1 MTEALP
7 SRSDG
12 ASISDAARALK
23 LREKRAA
30 SARLLTG
37 YTVAQSANNV
47 ETSGPPP
54 TLLELMSSLVTAWRN
69 LAAYP
74 PGHPARASALATAH
88 TRLRASLAAASPL
101 VLGISRDALV
111 SGGKKLEASHVRAFA
126 RALYRRN
133 GGVLRFE
140 EDVELRELET
150 FLALLGDTGPAR
162 DRPLTVEELQAAG
175 ITHIHVSAI
184 DYSALVTTSDLDEP
198 GGEDGSLWDGLLQ
211 TLLAGQPVFGGGMT
225 LPRERYSAETI
236 ASLFRGGPGA
246 GGSGPG
252 GSESGASPGPGG
264 GPPGAG
270 TGSGGPIGGGP
281 GGGGPGGSGSAG
293 GGWPGSGAGRGA
305 GAQAPPPAGETP
317 GRGGQGARLGL
328 AAAHTLAAAVAA
340 RLASA
345 DDDQRETLAPQIIQ
359 LIRALPNEVRE
370 PVLAAALRVLAT
382 EDEAS
387 AHLARLAAA
396 LPPADVLRGLR
407 RLAQEQGQLS
417 SHALRMA
424 QALAEA
430 HEDLPPAPGLPEPP
444 ADFAAMAA
452 LFREEDVDRYN
463 PEDHRALLAQKPT
476 VDLAAIAVELAAD
489 PDAFGPDTESD
500 DAIERRVV
508 TTLLDMTAVSPD
520 VARPLVLG
528 RLRDIF
534 VRALQAS
541 RFAQA
546 ISMIRAIRDLAAD
559 PSQAERRR
567 ALDEFVEHLADAPT
581 LAALVAASRQPGGP
595 PFVQVQSLVLALGAS
610 AAHGLLEALAA
621 EPDRARR
628 LRLIELAASLG
639 PAIVPETRR
648 LLADSRWYV
657 VRNMVL
663 LLRRVHDKSAMSEI
677 LRCADHPD
685 LRVRLEA
692 IRALFAFDTKVPRD
706 LLARTIN
713 HPDPR
718 LAEAA
723 VLLSGQHG
731 ITQATDLLVEI
742 LLRWDFLGRRRSLRL
757 KALRALADLAD
768 PAVLPRLDR
777 FFRERPFPVV
787 ALEERRAAY
796 RLLGS
801 YDQAARAAYLARGE
815 KSRDSLIRD
824 ICRALVRAS
833 AAK

>member
-1 MTEALP
+1 
-7 SRSDG
+7 
-12 ASISDAARALK
+12 
-23 LREKRAA
+23 
-30 SARLLTG
+30 
-37 YTVAQSANNV
+37 V
-47 ETSGPPP
+47 ETPGPPP

-74 PGHPARASALATAH
+74 AGHPARASALATAH
-88 TRLRASLAAASPL
+88 ARLRASLAVASPL
-101 VLGISRDALV
+101 VLGIARDGLI
-111 SGGKKLEASHVRAFA
+111 SGGKKIEAAHVRAFA

-133 GGVLRFE
+133 GGLLRVE
-140 EDVELRELET
+140 EDVEPHELEA
-150 FLALLGDTGPAR
+150 FLALLADTGPAR
-162 DRPLTVEELQAAG
+162 DRPLTVLDLHAAG
-175 ITHIHVSAI
+175 ITHIELSPI
-184 DYSALVTTSDLDEP
+184 DYSALVVTSDLEETTGD
-198 GGEDGSLWDGLLQ
+198 DGSLWDGLIQ
-211 TLLAGQPVFGGGMT
+211 TLLAGQPVLGGGGMPI
-225 LPRERYSAETI
+225 PRERYSAETI
-236 ASLFRGGPGA
+236 ASLFRGGAGSGGPGGGGGPGA
-246 GGSGPG
+246 GGGP
-252 GSESGASPGPGG
+252 
-264 GPPGAG
+264 
-270 TGSGGPIGGGP
+270 GGGP
-281 GGGGPGGSGSAG
+281 GGGGAAG
-293 GGWPGSGAGRGA
+293 GGLGAGRPGESGPGGGGLGGA
-305 GAQAPPPAGETP
+305 WPGGGTT
-317 GRGGQGARLGL
+317 GRGGGWGQAQTSGGEAGGRGPGARLGI
-328 AAAHTLAAAVAA
+328 AAAHTLAAAVTA

-345 DDDQRETLAPQIIQ
+345 DSAARETLAPQIIQ
-359 LIRALPNEVRE
+359 LLRALPGEVRE

-382 EDEAS
+382 DEAAS
-387 AHLARLAAA
+387 AHLASLAAA

-417 SHALRMA
+417 THALRMA
-424 QALAEA
+424 HALAEA
-430 HEDLPPAPGLPEPP
+430 HEDLPPGQGLPEPP

-520 VARPLVLG
+520 VVRPLVLG
-528 RLRDIF
+528 RLRETF
-534 VRALQAS
+534 VRALQAG

-546 ISMIRAIRDLAAD
+546 IAMIRAIRELAAD
-559 PSQAERRR
+559 PSHAERRQP
-567 ALDEFVEHLADAPT
+567 LDEFVEHLADART

-621 EPDRARR
+621 EPDRSRR

-663 LLRRVHDKSAMSEI
+663 LLRRVHDKTAMSEI

-692 IRALFAFDTKVPRD
+692 IRALFAFDTTVPRD
-706 LLARTIN
+706 LLARTIHN
-713 HPDPR
+713 PDPR

-742 LLRWDFLGRRRSLRL
+742 LLRWDLLGRRRSLRL

-768 PAVLPRLDR
+768 PAVLPRLAR

-801 YDQAARAAYLARGE
+801 YDQAARAPYVARGE
-815 KSRDSLIRD
+815 KSRDGLIRD
-824 ICRALVRAS
+824 ICRALNRAS
-833 AAK
+833 ASP

>member
-1 MTEALP
+1 
-7 SRSDG
+7 
-12 ASISDAARALK
+12 
-23 LREKRAA
+23 
-30 SARLLTG
+30 
-37 YTVAQSANNV
+37 
-47 ETSGPPP
+47 
-54 TLLELMSSLVTAWRN
+54 MSSLVTAWRN

-88 TRLRASLAAASPL
+88 ARLRASLAVVSPL
-101 VLGISRDALV
+101 VLGITRDALV
-111 SGGKKLEASHVRAFA
+111 SGGKKIEAAHVRAFA
-126 RALYRRN
+126 RTLYRRN
-133 GGVLRFE
+133 GGLLRFE
-140 EDVELRELET
+140 EDVEPHELET

-162 DRPLTVEELQAAG
+162 DRALTVEELRAAG

-184 DYSALVTTSDLDEP
+184 DYSALVTTTEMEETTGD
-198 GGEDGSLWDGLLQ
+198 DGSLWDGLIQ
-211 TLLAGQPVFGGGMT
+211 TLLAGQSVGGGGMPI
-225 LPRERYSAETI
+225 PRERYSAETI

-246 GGSGPG
+246 GGPGPG
-252 GSESGASPGPGG
+252 GPGSGGGPGAGGGPGG
-264 GPPGAG
+264 GPGGGGAVG
-270 TGSGGPIGGGP
+270 GGPGSGRPGGSGP
-281 GGGGPGGSGSAG
+281 GGGGPGGTWPGGGGTGRG
-293 GGWPGSGAGRGA
+293 GGWGQAQPSGAEAGGRGH
-305 GAQAPPPAGETP
+305 
-317 GRGGQGARLGL
+317 GARLGI

-345 DDDQRETLAPQIIQ
+345 DGPGRETLAPQIVQ
-359 LIRALPNEVRE
+359 LLRALPGEVRE

-382 EDEAS
+382 DEDSS
-387 AHLARLAAA
+387 AHLASLAAA

-430 HEDLPPAPGLPEPP
+430 HEDLPPGPGLPEPP
-444 ADFAAMAA
+444 ADFTAMAA

-520 VARPLVLG
+520 VVRPLVLA
-528 RLRDIF
+528 RLREIF

-546 ISMIRAIRDLAAD
+546 IAMIRAIRELAAD
-559 PSQAERRR
+559 PSQAERRQP
-567 ALDEFVEHLADAPT
+567 LDEFVEQLADART
-581 LAALVAASRQPGGP
+581 LAALVAASRLPGGP

-648 LLADSRWYV
+648 LLADPRWYV

-663 LLRRVHDKSAMSEI
+663 LLRRVHDKTAMSEI

-706 LLARTIN
+706 LLARTIH

-731 ITQATDLLVEI
+731 ITQATDLLLEI
-742 LLRWDFLGRRRSLRL
+742 LLGWDFLGHRRSLRL

-777 FFRERPFPVV
+777 FFRERPFPLV

-801 YDQAARAAYLARGE
+801 YDQAARAPYIARGE

-824 ICRALVRAS
+824 ICRALNRAS
-833 AAK
+833 ASA

>member
-1 MTEALP
+1 
-7 SRSDG
+7 
-12 ASISDAARALK
+12 
-23 LREKRAA
+23 
-30 SARLLTG
+30 
-37 YTVAQSANNV
+37 
-47 ETSGPPP
+47 
-54 TLLELMSSLVTAWRN
+54 MSSLVTAWRN

-88 TRLRASLAAASPL
+88 ARLRASLAVASPL
-101 VLGISRDALV
+101 VLGIARDALV
-111 SGGKKLEASHVRAFA
+111 SGGKKIEAAHVRAFA

-133 GGVLRFE
+133 GGLLRFE
-140 EDVELRELET
+140 EDVEPHELET
-150 FLALLGDTGPAR
+150 FLALLGDMGPAR
-162 DRPLTVEELQAAG
+162 DRALTVEELRAAG

-184 DYSALVTTSDLDEP
+184 DYSALVTTTDVEEATGD
-198 GGEDGSLWDGLLQ
+198 DGALWDGLIQ
-211 TLLAGQPVFGGGMT
+211 TLLAGQPVVGGGGMPI
-225 LPRERYSAETI
+225 PRERYSAETI

-246 GGSGPG
+246 GGPGPG
-252 GSESGASPGPGG
+252 GSGSGG
-264 GPPGAG
+264 GPGAG
-270 TGSGGPIGGGP
+270 GGPGGGP
-281 GGGGPGGSGSAG
+281 GGGGAVGGGPGSGRPGGSGPGGGGPAGTWPGGGGTGRG
-293 GGWPGSGAGRGA
+293 GGWGQAQPSGAEAGGRGH
-305 GAQAPPPAGETP
+305 
-317 GRGGQGARLGL
+317 GARLGI

-345 DDDQRETLAPQIIQ
+345 DGPGRETLAPQIVQ
-359 LIRALPNEVRE
+359 LLRALPGEVRE

-382 EDEAS
+382 DEGSS
-387 AHLARLAAA
+387 AHLASLAAA

-430 HEDLPPAPGLPEPP
+430 HEDLPPGPGLPEPP

-476 VDLAAIAVELAAD
+476 VDLSAIAVELAAD
-489 PDAFGPDTESD
+489 PDAFGPDTEGD

-520 VARPLVLG
+520 VVRPLVLA
-528 RLRDIF
+528 RLREIF

-546 ISMIRAIRDLAAD
+546 IAMIRAIRELAAD
-559 PSQAERRR
+559 PSQAERRQP
-567 ALDEFVEHLADAPT
+567 LDEFVEQLADART

-621 EPDRARR
+621 EPDRVRR

-648 LLADSRWYV
+648 LLADPRWYV

-663 LLRRVHDKSAMSEI
+663 LLRRVHDKTAMSEI
-677 LRCADHPD
+677 LRCADHSD

-706 LLARTIN
+706 LLARSIH

-777 FFRERPFPVV
+777 FFRERPFPLV

-801 YDQAARAAYLARGE
+801 YDQAARAPYVARGE

-824 ICRALVRAS
+824 ICRALNRAS
-833 AAK
+833 ASA

>member
-1 MTEALP
+1 
-7 SRSDG
+7 
-12 ASISDAARALK
+12 
-23 LREKRAA
+23 
-30 SARLLTG
+30 
-37 YTVAQSANNV
+37 
-47 ETSGPPP
+47 
-54 TLLELMSSLVTAWRN
+54 MSSLVTAWRN
-69 LAAYP
+69 LSAYP

-88 TRLRASLAAASPL
+88 ARLQATLAVASPL
-101 VLGISRDALV
+101 VLGIARDALV
-111 SGGKKLEASHVRAFA
+111 SGGKKIEASHVRAFA

-133 GGVLRFE
+133 GGLLRFE
-140 EDVELRELET
+140 EDVEPRELEA
-150 FLALLGDTGPAR
+150 FLALLGETGPAR
-162 DRPLTVEELQAAG
+162 DRALTVEELQAAG

-184 DYSALVTTSDLDEP
+184 DYSALVTTTDLEETPGDE
-198 GGEDGSLWDGLLQ
+198 GGLWDGLIQ
-211 TLLAGQPVFGGGMT
+211 ALLSGQPVVGGGGMPI
-225 LPRERYSAETI
+225 PRERYSAETI

-246 GGSGPG
+246 GGPGPG
-252 GSESGASPGPGG
+252 APGGGGGSDAGGGPGG
-264 GPPGAG
+264 GPGAG
-270 TGSGGPIGGGP
+270 AAGGGAGSGRPGGGGP
-281 GGGGPGGSGSAG
+281 GGGGPGGAWPGPSG
-293 GGWPGSGAGRGA
+293 GG
-305 GAQAPPPAGETP
+305 T
-317 GRGGQGARLGL
+317 GRGGWGQAQPSGGETGGRGARLGL

-340 RLASA
+340 RLESA
-345 DDDQRETLAPQIIQ
+345 DGPGRETLAPQIVQ
-359 LIRALPNEVRE
+359 LIRALPTEVRE

-382 EDEAS
+382 DEASS
-387 AHLARLAAA
+387 AHLASLAAA

-407 RLAQEQGQLS
+407 RLAQERGQLS

-430 HEDLPPAPGLPEPP
+430 HEDLPPGPGLPEPP

-476 VDLAAIAVELAAD
+476 VDLSAIAVELAAD
-489 PDAFGPDTESD
+489 PDAFGPDTEGD

-520 VARPLVLG
+520 VVRPLVLG
-528 RLRDIF
+528 RLREIF
-534 VRALQAS
+534 VRALQAR

-546 ISMIRAIRDLAAD
+546 IAMIRAIRELAAD
-559 PSQAERRR
+559 PSQAERRQP
-567 ALDEFVEHLADAPT
+567 LDEFVEGLADART

-595 PFVQVQSLVLALGAS
+595 PFVQVQSLILALGAS

-621 EPDRARR
+621 EPDRVRR

-663 LLRRVHDKSAMSEI
+663 LLRRVHDKTAMSEI

-706 LLARTIN
+706 LLARTIH

-787 ALEERRAAY
+787 ALEERRTAY

-801 YDQAARAAYLARGE
+801 YEPAARAPYVARGE
-815 KSRDSLIRD
+815 KSRDTLIRD
-824 ICRALVRAS
+824 ICRALSRTS
-833 AAK
+833 GSS

>member
-1 MTEALP
+1 M
-7 SRSDG
+7 
-12 ASISDAARALK
+12 
-23 LREKRAA
+23 
-30 SARLLTG
+30 
-37 YTVAQSANNV
+37 
-47 ETSGPPP
+47 ETPGSPP

-88 TRLRASLAAASPL
+88 ARLRASLAVASPL
-101 VLGISRDALV
+101 VLGIARDALV
-111 SGGKKLEASHVRAFA
+111 SGGKKIEAAHVRAFA

-133 GGVLRFE
+133 GGLLRFE
-140 EDVELRELET
+140 EDVEPHELET

-162 DRPLTVEELQAAG
+162 DRALTVEELRAAG

-184 DYSALVTTSDLDEP
+184 DYSALVTTTDVEETTGD
-198 GGEDGSLWDGLLQ
+198 DGALWDGLIQ
-211 TLLAGQPVFGGGMT
+211 TLLAGQPVVGGGGMPI
-225 LPRERYSAETI
+225 PRERYSAETI

-246 GGSGPG
+246 GG
-252 GSESGASPGPGG
+252 PGPGG
-264 GPPGAG
+264 PGSGGGPGAG
-270 TGSGGPIGGGP
+270 GGPGGGP
-281 GGGGPGGSGSAG
+281 GGGGAVSGGPGSGRPGGSGPGGGGPAGTWPGGGGTGRG
-293 GGWPGSGAGRGA
+293 GGWGQAQPPGAEAGGRGH
-305 GAQAPPPAGETP
+305 
-317 GRGGQGARLGL
+317 GARLGI

-345 DDDQRETLAPQIIQ
+345 DGPGRETLAPQIVQ
-359 LIRALPNEVRE
+359 LLRALPGEVRE

-382 EDEAS
+382 DEASS
-387 AHLARLAAA
+387 AHLASLAAA

-430 HEDLPPAPGLPEPP
+430 HEDLPPGPGLPEPP
-444 ADFAAMAA
+444 ADFTAMAA

-476 VDLAAIAVELAAD
+476 VDLAAIADEPAAD
-489 PDAFGPDTESD
+489 PDAFGPATESD
-500 DAIERRVV
+500 DAIERRVA

-520 VARPLVLG
+520 VVRPLVLA
-528 RLRDIF
+528 RLREIF
-534 VRALQAS
+534 VRALQAN

-546 ISMIRAIRDLAAD
+546 IAMIRAIRELAAD

-567 ALDEFVEHLADAPT
+567 PLDEFVEQLADART
-581 LAALVAASRQPGGP
+581 LAALVAASRLPGGP

-648 LLADSRWYV
+648 LLADPRWYV

-663 LLRRVHDKSAMSEI
+663 LLRRVHDKTAMSEI
-677 LRCADHPD
+677 LRCADHAD

-706 LLARTIN
+706 LLARTIH

-768 PAVLPRLDR
+768 PAVLPRIDR
-777 FFRERPFPVV
+777 FFRERPFPLV

-801 YDQAARAAYLARGE
+801 YDQAARAPYVARGE

-824 ICRALVRAS
+824 ICRALNRAS
-833 AAK
+833 ASA

>member
-1 MTEALP
+1 
-7 SRSDG
+7 
-12 ASISDAARALK
+12 
-23 LREKRAA
+23 
-30 SARLLTG
+30 
-37 YTVAQSANNV
+37 
-47 ETSGPPP
+47 
-54 TLLELMSSLVTAWRN
+54 MSSLVTAWRN

-88 TRLRASLAAASPL
+88 TRLRASLAVASPL

-111 SGGKKLEASHVRAFA
+111 SGGKKIEASHVRAFA

-140 EDVELRELET
+140 EGVEPRELEA

-162 DRPLTVEELQAAG
+162 DRALTVEELRAAG
-175 ITHIHVSAI
+175 ITNIHVSAI

-198 GGEDGSLWDGLLQ
+198 GGDDGSLWDGLLQ
-211 TLLAGQPVFGGGMT
+211 TLLAGQPVLGGGMA
-225 LPRERYSAETI
+225 LERERYSAETI
-236 ASLFRGGPGA
+236 ASLFRGGPGV
-246 GGSGPG
+246 GGPGPG
-252 GSESGASPGPGG
+252 GPGSEGTPGPGG
-264 GPPGAG
+264 GPGAG
-270 TGSGGPIGGGP
+270 TGSGGPVGGGP
-281 GGGGPGGSGSAG
+281 GGGRPGGGGPGRSGSTGGDSAGSGSAG
-293 GGWPGSGAGRGA
+293 RGGGWT
-305 GAQAPPPAGETP
+305 QASPAGGEIG

-328 AAAHTLAAAVAA
+328 AAAHTLGDAVAA

-345 DDDQRETLAPQIIQ
+345 DGAERDTLAPQIIQ
-359 LIRALPNEVRE
+359 LIRALPGEVRE

-382 EDEAS
+382 EEGAS
-387 AHLARLAAA
+387 AHLASLAAA

-430 HEDLPPAPGLPEPP
+430 HEDLPPTEGLPEPP

-476 VDLAAIAVELAAD
+476 VDMAAIAVDLAAD

-520 VARPLVLG
+520 VVRPLVLG

-534 VRALQAS
+534 VRALQAG

-546 ISMIRAIRDLAAD
+546 ISMIRAIRELAAD
-559 PSQAERRR
+559 PSQAERRG
-567 ALDEFVEHLADAPT
+567 ALDEFVEHLADART

-648 LLADSRWYV
+648 LLADPRWYV

-731 ITQATDLLVEI
+731 ITQATDLLVKI
-742 LLRWDFLGRRRSLRL
+742 LLRWDLFGRRRSLRL

-777 FFRERPFPVV
+777 FFRERPFPLV

-801 YDQAARAAYLARGE
+801 YDQAARARYLARGE
-815 KSRDSLIRD
+815 RSRDSLIRD

-833 AAK
+833 ASK